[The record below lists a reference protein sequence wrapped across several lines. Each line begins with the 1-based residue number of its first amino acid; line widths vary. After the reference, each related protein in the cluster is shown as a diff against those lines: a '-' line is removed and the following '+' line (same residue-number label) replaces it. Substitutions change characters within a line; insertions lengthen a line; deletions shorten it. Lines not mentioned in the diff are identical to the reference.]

1 MSFISNNK
9 KRIMGAAL
17 MVLFGIN
24 AYADTANTDL
34 IIGNN
39 KKSSAGLESVKGA
52 TDVGSAIFFDADY
65 MSAYKGCQLINIL
78 IAFPDTTANGAI
90 TIFLSH
96 DLNGEPF
103 YKETVDAKKA
113 KWNTFKLAKP
123 YTIDGSALYIG
134 YTIKES
140 RYICYG
146 TQLVKNPEYIKGKNG
161 KWTLYE
167 DNYSASLLATIAGD
181 NKPRQNVRLGVTN
194 MPSYVKPGQVINYFG
209 KYQNLGVAPVHSLT
223 FALYDGDKELCS
235 ERVEGLQTSSRREG
249 SFELSQMKVPATG
262 DYNLRLCIKSVNDEA
277 DAVATDNWS
286 ESVLTKCRNSYQ
298 DRKVLLET
306 FSTENCSSC
315 PAAHLAINNAI
326 KDLTDIIEIGHHAG
340 FMTDKYTIPTSSE
353 YEWFYPSYRTFAPA
367 MLVDRSDFRKTLP
380 EIFKYETPILE
391 ASAENVLEAYK
402 MAKQTPALATVNITK
417 IGRAH
422 V

>member
-146 TQLVKNPEYIKGKNG
+146 TQLVKNPEYIKGKMVNG
-161 KWTLYE
+161 HYT
-167 DNYSASLLATIAGD
+167 NTTIVLHCL
-181 NKPRQNVRLGVTN
+181 PR
-194 MPSYVKPGQVINYFG
+194 
-209 KYQNLGVAPVHSLT
+209 
-223 FALYDGDKELCS
+223 
-235 ERVEGLQTSSRREG
+235 
-249 SFELSQMKVPATG
+249 
-262 DYNLRLCIKSVNDEA
+262 
-277 DAVATDNWS
+277 
-286 ESVLTKCRNSYQ
+286 
-298 DRKVLLET
+298 
-306 FSTENCSSC
+306 
-315 PAAHLAINNAI
+315 
-326 KDLTDIIEIGHHAG
+326 
-340 FMTDKYTIPTSSE
+340 
-353 YEWFYPSYRTFAPA
+353 
-367 MLVDRSDFRKTLP
+367 
-380 EIFKYETPILE
+380 
-391 ASAENVLEAYK
+391 
-402 MAKQTPALATVNITK
+402 
-417 IGRAH
+417 
-422 V
+422 